1 MIYMCDIKKEIKER
15 ARLARVLANALGHDA
30 EYLYSDTVN
39 YDLMCM
45 TESIRETKET
55 IQKMIDN
62 VMELEYL
69 TYLIKNDESQ

>member
-1 MIYMCDIKKEIKER
+1 MCDIKKEIKER

-30 EYLYSDTVN
+30 DYLYSDAES
-39 YDLMCM
+39 YDLICM
-45 TESIRETKET
+45 VESIKETKET

-69 TYLIKNDESQ
+69 VYLIKNDES

>member
-1 MIYMCDIKKEIKER
+1 MCDVKREIKER

-30 EYLYSDTVN
+30 EYLYSDADT
-39 YDLMCM
+39 YDLMCLG
-45 TESIRETKET
+45 ESIRETKET

-69 TYLIKNDESQ
+69 VYLIKKEES

>member
-1 MIYMCDIKKEIKER
+1 MCDVKREIKER

-30 EYLYSDTVN
+30 EYLYSDADT
-39 YDLMCM
+39 YDLMCLS
-45 TESIRETKET
+45 ESIRETKET

-69 TYLIKNDESQ
+69 VYLIKD

>member
-1 MIYMCDIKKEIKER
+1 MCDVKREIKER

-30 EYLYSDTVN
+30 EYLYSDAEN
-39 YDLMCM
+39 YDLMCLG
-45 TESIRETKET
+45 ESIRETKET

-69 TYLIKNDESQ
+69 VYLIKKEES

>member
-1 MIYMCDIKKEIKER
+1 MCDVKKEIKER

-30 EYLYSDTVN
+30 EYLYSDADT
-39 YDLMCM
+39 YDLLCLG
-45 TESIRETKET
+45 ESIRETKET

-69 TYLIKNDESQ
+69 LYLIKKEES

>member
-1 MIYMCDIKKEIKER
+1 MCDVKREIKER

-30 EYLYSDTVN
+30 EYLYSDADT
-39 YDLMCM
+39 YDLMCLS
-45 TESIRETKET
+45 ESIRETKET

-69 TYLIKNDESQ
+69 VYLIKKEES

>member
-1 MIYMCDIKKEIKER
+1 MCDIKKEIKER

-30 EYLYSDTVN
+30 DYLYSDAES

-45 TESIRETKET
+45 AESIRETKDT

-69 TYLIKNDESQ
+69 VYLIKNEGSQ